1 MSLILQFEY
10 YTVLNQQNKMKYF
23 LEKYT
28 MCKKLLDI
36 VKDADAL
43 DRFRLSAHSL
53 NPRFL
58 RTESAKSMIQAAFVV
73 LVVEPIMVMAVPET
87 TAMVGTNAI
96 Y

>member
-1 MSLILQFEY
+1 
-10 YTVLNQQNKMKYF
+10 
-23 LEKYT
+23 

-58 RTESAKSMIQAAFVV
+58 RTESAKSMIQAAFE
-73 LVVEPIMVMAVPET
+73 LFCCSKN
-87 TAMVGTNAI
+87 AM
-96 Y
+96 

>member
-53 NPRFL
+53 HPRFL
-58 RTESAKSMIQAAFVV
+58 RTESAKSMIQAAFE
-73 LVVEPIMVMAVPET
+73 LFCCSKN
-87 TAMVGTNAI
+87 AM
-96 Y
+96 